1 MQTVSQVTTGNKFH
15 IKCARTGQFIAGAV
29 KGFDVISVSMQ
40 ARNALPFDDKEAAE
54 KGCNVLSALYPNT
67 VWQSV
72 AAAA

>member
-1 MQTVSQVTTGNKFH
+1 MQTLSEVTASNKFN

-40 ARNALPFDDKEAAE
+40 ARNALAFDDREAAE

-72 AAAA
+72 EA